1 MEEHEA
7 NVINRNEIQIH
18 NTTSSINSEL
28 GKLLIQDDDN
38 NKKDMEE
45 NEVNINNSNKLQMLN
60 TTSSINSKFGKL
72 LIQDDDNNKKD
83 VEENEVNVNN
93 SNELQMLNTTIS
105 HINDDFYYSEGEND
119 SLYSN
124 ESNGGSAEV

>member
-1 MEEHEA
+1 
-7 NVINRNEIQIH
+7 
-18 NTTSSINSEL
+18 
-28 GKLLIQDDDN
+28 
-38 NKKDMEE
+38 MEE

-105 HINDDFYYSEGEND
+105 INDDFYYSEGEND

-124 ESNGGSAEV
+124 ESNGGSAEVERNEESGGEEEEYDDNNNDNEFLGKKRKL

>member
-28 GKLLIQDDDN
+28 
-38 NKKDMEE
+38 
-45 NEVNINNSNKLQMLN
+45 
-60 TTSSINSKFGKL
+60 GKL

-124 ESNGGSAEV
+124 ESNNKSTKVERNEESNSEEEEYDDNNNDNEFLGKKRKL